1 MTIAKFFYTFQF
13 VDVSSKEIDAL
24 EMELEKSLSALRND
38 AIGIVDSFDYMD
50 VSLRSVLGCYDGNVY
65 ERLLE
70 AAKSSPLNQEEV
82 NKSFHMYL
90 KPMMKSKL

>member
-1 MTIAKFFYTFQF
+1 MLHFQF
-13 VDVSSKEIDAL
+13 VDLTSQDIS
-24 EMELEKSLSALRND
+24 ELELHLEESLAGLRNE
-38 AIGIVDSFDYMD
+38 AIGLVDGFDYMD
-50 VSLRSVLGCYDGNVY
+50 ASLRSVLGCYDGNVY

-70 AAKSSPLNQEEV
+70 AAKSSPLNQDEV